1 MTLHDRTHTS
11 RKPAVVLSSPAA
23 YQLRTMHD
31 TMVYITRVVLY
42 WYVVCS
48 AFLRLDC
55 KLPSQVTTYRVTRQG
70 TGYSKRR
77 VGREEGGRAIQFAHT
92 YLDIVLL

>member
-1 MTLHDRTHTS
+1 MIGHIHTHTS
-11 RKPAVVLSSPAA
+11 RKPAVVLSNPAA
-23 YQLRTMHD
+23 YQLRTTMHD
-31 TMVYITRVVLY
+31 TIVYIYTRCVICM
-42 WYVVCS
+42 WYVAHS
-48 AFLRLDC
+48 SDGIANFL
-55 KLPSQVTTYRVTRQG
+55 QVTTYRVTRQG